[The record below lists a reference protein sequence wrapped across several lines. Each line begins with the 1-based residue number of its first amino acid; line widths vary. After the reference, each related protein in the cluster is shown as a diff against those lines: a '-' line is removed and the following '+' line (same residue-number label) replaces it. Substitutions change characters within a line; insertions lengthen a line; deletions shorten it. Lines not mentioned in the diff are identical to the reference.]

1 MLRHRLQRAAR
12 TAGMVAI
19 CLAASAVQASAADD
33 VILNVNRYHV
43 LAGRYSVFADFQR
56 KLQRIL
62 DDCGKVAPVVVPRG
76 KEPTGRIGRETRL
89 GIQVALDC
97 KPLHS
102 VPLDSPA
109 KDGICLLYTS
119 PSPRD
124 RS

>member
-12 TAGMVAI
+12 TAGVISI
-19 CLAASAVQASAADD
+19 CLVAVQALAADD

-76 KEPTGRIGRETRL
+76 KEPSGRIGRETRL

-102 VPLDSPA
+102 VRS
-109 KDGICLLYTS
+109 TRR
-119 PSPRD
+119 PRTVSSL
-124 RS
+124 RLCGAP